1 MILGEGSPGLKTG
14 EDTVHRG
21 HSPGWLATERKGSGD
36 FLIRCCLKMKT
47 LNGGESLPLSD
58 LGCVLFSISCQAEH
72 EEQTIADELEYE
84 NEKCRQPL

>member
-1 MILGEGSPGLKTG
+1 
-14 EDTVHRG
+14 
-21 HSPGWLATERKGSGD
+21 
-36 FLIRCCLKMKT
+36 MKT

-58 LGCVLFSISCQAEH
+58 LGCVLFSISCQVEH